1 MKSYLVAS
9 IVLVAV
15 ALCFILENHPAHAV
29 PYAYNNTAFTIPWNV
44 TAKTSNDYFFEPGYN
59 GTITSWYRLS
69 GAIMQKQLGSGLSSF
84 KITIG
89 TVQSGTVMQNASKI
103 YVSYLNST
111 SNAQLDDFDIITDTK
126 HHDFASSCVGGAG
139 SYFADMYI
147 YQNFLALYCLSN
159 HAAPS
164 DVKATSLGGN
174 ITGGIS
180 VSGTTTS
187 SDMKYLGPTTEW
199 FNDYS
204 TGWPSTSI
212 SAANLCEFV
221 YTPTNATIAIDN
233 IACDKSIPNHATHYW
248 HGFAL
253 NGINAYATNST
264 YPFIQS
270 VLSNQYKTMLTMD
283 GTELGIPTDQFT
295 DFIMHTPNGD
305 YMFVVTSSNIYDA
318 PVSAIE
324 SILNSNRATQTYFIT
339 NNLSPTNFPMINNA
353 GYTITF
359 YGPAINTTQTTKG
372 VVSLVSPFTM
382 TTTGNGLQPNTNG
395 GSSHVVRT
403 IDPQWTNDNNV
414 YPVVETGT
422 GQSMFQTF
430 LTVSNA
436 PTDGAIKATNPY
448 WTYSYTYEPNLVSN
462 LKLQSDIIDYQSY
475 VTVHNKGTN
484 SFVTTANELGYNFTG
499 TNPLFTNTNMF
510 NGLTQWTMS
519 GWIYLTNET
528 SSSQSHVLDGSF
540 ACTQYG
546 GGMLWASHDSA
557 VYFYSFKC
565 GDDHTIFILPIK
577 SWHFFTITWNDNILT
592 GYLDGV
598 QTYTYTLGSRPP
610 ASNSV
615 SSQNY
620 FGSDPFL
627 NNNLFYGQLFNF
639 KVYNFALSSAQVA
652 QLYSTGTYTTTT
664 NNYGEDIWAVT
675 RMDSTRSAEYDVL
688 PNQCQNIYMA
698 DISVKPPVFIY
709 QGSTCST
716 GANAKTIAYTA
727 SLPVNFYSFKY
738 GASDSYVPSTNTL
751 TTMTRSTVTPF
762 TYTVIVKNSTGAV
775 AVNQTYT
782 TSSTLDTR
790 TFNVTG
796 VTKPAS
802 LSISVAGSQIYS
814 SYLGSPVSLSSVA
827 SFFHQY
833 FSYDGFDFLSFL
845 PIMFAGMFTRNT
857 VGIGVVLTVVM
868 IATLSWLSV
877 VVVPD
882 TVVFISII
890 VAVIGLVGYRGI
902 YG

>member
-69 GAIMQKQLGSGLSSF
+69 SSTMQKQLGSGVSSF
-84 KITIG
+84 TLNHAPANNAMPNG
-89 TVQSGTVMQNASKI
+89 TNFYVEFAATTTVE
-103 YVSYLNST
+103 
-111 SNAQLDDFDIITDTK
+111 QLDHYNILTGSVT
-126 HHDFASSCVGGAG
+126 HDFSSSCPSTG
-139 SYFADMYI
+139 SAMYVFI
-147 YQNFLALYCLSN
+147 FQNFPALYCYSSSG
-159 HAAPS
+159 AT
-164 DVKATSLGGN
+164 KATSGGGN
-174 ITGGIS
+174 VTNGPTMTGGSTIS
-180 VSGTTTS
+180 NMKIIFPNTS
-187 SDMKYLGPTTEW
+187 ITEW
-199 FNDYS
+199 YNDFSYNFPAY
-204 TGWPSTSI
+204 TIPS
-212 SAANLCEFV
+212 AHQCEFV

-253 NGINAYATNST
+253 NGVNAYATNST

-283 GTELGIPTDQFT
+283 GAELGIPTDQFT

-318 PVSAIE
+318 PVSTIN
-324 SILNSNRATQTYFIT
+324 SILNANRATQTYFIT
-339 NNLSPTNFPMINNA
+339 DNLAPTNFPMINNT
-353 GYTITF
+353 GYSITF
-359 YGPAINTTQTTKG
+359 YGPAINTMQTTKG

-395 GSSHVVRT
+395 GSSYVIRT

-462 LKLQSDIIDYQSY
+462 LKLQSNIIDYNNY
-475 VTVHNKGTN
+475 VTIHTKGTT
-484 SFVTTANELGYNFTG
+484 SFATTANNLGYNFTG
-499 TNPLFTNTNMF
+499 TNSLFTNTNMF

-519 GWIYLTNET
+519 GWIYLRNET
-528 SSSQSHVLDGSF
+528 SSSQSHIFDSSS
-540 ACTQYG
+540 CSQYG
-546 GGMLWASHDSA
+546 GGILWAPSDSA
-557 VYFYSFKC
+557 SYLWTFKC
-565 GDDHTIFILPIK
+565 GDDHGVFTLPIK

-598 QTYTYTLGSRPP
+598 QTSIYTLGSRPP
-610 ASNSV
+610 AFNSV
-615 SSQNY
+615 SSYNY
-620 FGSDPFL
+620 FGSDSSL
-627 NNNLFYGQLFNF
+627 NNNLFYGQMFNF
-639 KVYNFALSSAQVA
+639 KVYDTALSSAQVA

-675 RMDSTRSAEYDVL
+675 RMDSTRSAEYDIL

-698 DISVKPPVFIY
+698 DISVKPTVFIY

>member
-69 GAIMQKQLGSGLSSF
+69 STIMQKQLGSGVSSF
-84 KITIG
+84 TLNHAPANNAMPNG
-89 TVQSGTVMQNASKI
+89 TNFYVEFAATTTVE
-103 YVSYLNST
+103 
-111 SNAQLDDFDIITDTK
+111 QLDHYNILTGSVT
-126 HHDFASSCVGGAG
+126 HDFSSSCPSTG
-139 SYFADMYI
+139 SALYVFI
-147 YQNFLALYCLSN
+147 FQNFPALYCYSSSG
-159 HAAPS
+159 AT
-164 DVKATSLGGN
+164 KATSSGGN
-174 ITGGIS
+174 VTNGPTMTGGSTIS
-180 VSGTTTS
+180 NMKIIFPNTS
-187 SDMKYLGPTTEW
+187 ITEW
-199 FNDYS
+199 YNDYS
-204 TGWPSTSI
+204 YNFPATTIPS
-212 SAANLCEFV
+212 ANQCEFV

-283 GTELGIPTDQFT
+283 GAELGIPTDQFT

-339 NNLSPTNFPMINNA
+339 DNLSPTNFPMINNA
-353 GYTITF
+353 GYSITF
-359 YGPAINTTQTTKG
+359 YGSAVNTTQTTKG

-448 WTYSYTYEPNLVSN
+448 WTYSYTYEPNLLLNSPFSSN
-462 LKLQSDIIDYQSY
+462 TIDLAQSLSGHIVNGPLNY
-475 VTVHNKGTN
+475 VTISGKTGFNVTSSNNYVFYSIPSLPIGNAARSISINIYVN
-484 SFVTTANELGYNFTG
+484 SFTANGAFVSYG
-499 TNPLFTNTNMF
+499 V
-510 NGLTQWTMS
+510 S
-519 GWIYLTNET
+519 T
-528 SSSQSHVLDGSF
+528 SE
-540 ACTQYG
+540 
-546 GGMLWASHDSA
+546 
-557 VYFYSFKC
+557 
-565 GDDHTIFILPIK
+565 
-577 SWHFFTITWNDNILT
+577 
-592 GYLDGV
+592 
-598 QTYTYTLGSRPP
+598 
-610 ASNSV
+610 
-615 SSQNY
+615 
-620 FGSDPFL
+620 
-627 NNNLFYGQLFNF
+627 NLFELVSDTTGSTSHICVASWANDICSATVLNTHTWYNIVGIYDGGTKFDLYINGVEDSHFPGTIVALNTVKSFLYVGTTSWSPNIFNQAIISST
-639 KVYNFALSSAQVA
+639 KIYNIALNSAQVA
-652 QLYSTGTYTTTT
+652 QLYSSGQYTTTT
-664 NNYGEDIWAVT
+664 NNYGEDIWAIT
-675 RMDSTRSAEYDVL
+675 RMDSTRSAEYDIL

-698 DISVKPPVFIY
+698 DISVKPTVFIY